1 MTTFESAQ
9 DKRDLVVKKLQ
20 DIFTDHIG
28 MNNPISSE
36 VLFIKITGVNPD
48 DLDFYEKAYKWN
60 AIKRV
65 LATLR
70 KSGELFVIMG
80 QKHHYVLSDKDEAEQ
95 YKNKT
100 DATIKGLRAMKKK
113 ADNWVTSKT
122 LKDLKRKKKKKL
134 KVAMVQ

>member
-1 MTTFESAQ
+1 MVFESPQ
-9 DKRDLVVKKLQ
+9 DKRDVVIKKLQ
-20 DIFTDHIG
+20 DIFTDHVG

-113 ADNWVTSKT
+113 ADSWVISKT
-122 LKDLKRKKKKKL
+122 LKDLKKKNKKKL

>member
-113 ADNWVTSKT
+113 ADNWVTSKA